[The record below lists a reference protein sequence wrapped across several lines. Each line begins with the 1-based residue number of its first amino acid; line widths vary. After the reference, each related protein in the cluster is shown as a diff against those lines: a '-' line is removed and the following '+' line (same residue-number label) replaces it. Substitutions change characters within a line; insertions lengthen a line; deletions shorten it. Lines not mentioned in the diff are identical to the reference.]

1 MNYTKLTYTA
11 MTPTRAT
18 PGSAGLD
25 LYADTECLLV
35 SGHVNMV
42 GTGIAVE
49 IPLGYVGL
57 LFLRSSMGSNGVKL
71 TNAVGVIDS
80 DYRGEIK
87 LCLTYEHEMDVY
99 HIQRGDRIAQLV
111 VMPVASFDL
120 TEVDALSSTDRG
132 TGGFGSTGK

>member
-1 MNYTKLTYTA
+1 MKYMKLTDTA
-11 MTPTRAT
+11 ITPTRAT

-35 SGHVNMV
+35 SCHTHMV

-57 LFLRSSMGSNGVKL
+57 LFLRSSIGSNGVKL

-80 DYRGEIK
+80 DYRGEVK
-87 LCLTYEHEMDVY
+87 LCLTYAHDMGGY
-99 HIQRGDRIAQLV
+99 HINRGDRIAQLV
-111 VMPVASFDL
+111 VVPVASFDL
-120 TEVDALSSTDRG
+120 VETDALSFTARG